1 MSEKKTKSYTAE
13 FKESA
18 VKLAVESDKP
28 VTETAR
34 ELEVNANTLH
44 TWIAKYH
51 RPQVSSKPQKNDE
64 HIYDELKRL
73 RKENAKLKEERAIL
87 KKAAAFFAKECH

>member
-1 MSEKKTKSYTAE
+1 MSEKKAKTYTAE

-28 VTETAR
+28 ATETAR
-34 ELEVNANTLH
+34 ELGVNVNTLH

-51 RPQVSSKPQKNDE
+51 RPKAASKPQKRASVPQNGRTSGVHNE
-64 HIYDELKRL
+64 RCVGL
-73 RKENAKLKEERAIL
+73 RG
-87 KKAAAFFAKECH
+87 